1 LLAVRRV
8 HDGAIFF
15 TMTMEN
21 ERKLTLS
28 AESYGESHL
37 LGDGFAA
44 VQCRV
49 FVALAHGVTFHFSHA
64 NANLLDFSVFLVFV
78 MFSA

>member
-1 LLAVRRV
+1 
-8 HDGAIFF
+8 
-15 TMTMEN
+15 MTMEN

-49 FVALAHGVTFHFSHA
+49 FVALAHGVTFHF
-64 NANLLDFSVFLVFV
+64 
-78 MFSA
+78 